1 MTHKT
6 TWLPATINTTAKNV
20 IIIPRAKLRPS
31 LWDYLYRSAIA
42 TALIALGL
50 TKWDWRL
57 VAALE
62 ALLLLPLWN
71 WSFDGRWW
79 KRVTHWRYWA

>member
-1 MTHKT
+1 MHKT
-6 TWLPATINTTAKNV
+6 TWLPSTAKNV
-20 IIIPRAKLRPS
+20 IIIPRAKLLPS
-31 LWDYLYRSAIA
+31 LWDYLNRLS
-42 TALIALGL
+42 TTSALIALGL

-71 WSFDGRWW
+71 WSFDGRW
-79 KRVTHWRYWA
+79 